1 MPMQL
6 EPPAP
11 YNAPNRVDYVLND
24 RAVARVDVV

>member
-1 MPMQL
+1 MPKQL

-11 YNAPNRVDYVLND
+11 HNAPNVVEYVLND